1 MTTSKR
7 LIGIDFL
14 KSISIFGVVFIH
26 SRNDN
31 IISEITSELFR
42 VAVPLFIVFFSYFL
56 EKNLSSVSTKKEYND
71 ILKQKFFL
79 LFLPYAFFTILY
91 FFILNDLSLIKP
103 RELITGYWSGYG
115 WSGQYFFI
123 VLFQLILVF
132 PLLQKI
138 VNLKLIYI
146 ITISLFLYLI
156 MSYIFWNLSFVSKL
170 SDRIFIYWLPYA
182 ILGILLYKNIDLF
195 KNIANKLIL
204 FTIFLIPTEF
214 FIFNYF
220 NIVHSSYVLVSV
232 LVSSSLIAIYF
243 IVNENIIKKYLPD
256 YLKKLS
262 IYISNKTLGIFVLNQ
277 LFIFLLKPFYHY
289 IQVEN
294 IFIDSI
300 IIFLFSIII
309 FILCILT
316 IEILSKTFLKKVII
330 N

>member
-138 VNLKLIYI
+138 VNVKLIYI

-262 IYISNKTLGIFVLNQ
+262 IYISNKTLGIFVLNP

>member
-138 VNLKLIYI
+138 VNVKLIYI

-182 ILGILLYKNIDLF
+182 ILGILLYRNIDLF

-220 NIVHSSYVLVSV
+220 NIVHSSYVLVSI

-262 IYISNKTLGIFVLNQ
+262 IYISNKTLGIFVLNP
-277 LFIFLLKPFYHY
+277 LFIFLLKPFYSF

-294 IFIDSI
+294 FLIDSI
-300 IIFLFSIII
+300 MIFFFSILI
-309 FILCILT
+309 FILFILKGHK
-316 IEILSKTFLKKVII
+316 ERRNK
-330 N
+330 

>member
-138 VNLKLIYI
+138 VNVKLIYI

-156 MSYIFWNLSFVSKL
+156 MSYIFWNLSFVGKL

-182 ILGILLYKNIDLF
+182 ILGILLYRNIDLF

-220 NIVHSSYVLVSV
+220 NIVHSSYVLVSI

-262 IYISNKTLGIFVLNQ
+262 IYISNKTLGIFVLNP

>member
-103 RELITGYWSGYG
+103 RELITVYWSGYG

-138 VNLKLIYI
+138 VNVKLIYI

-182 ILGILLYKNIDLF
+182 ILGILLYRNIDLF

-220 NIVHSSYVLVSV
+220 NIVHSSYVLVSI

-262 IYISNKTLGIFVLNQ
+262 IYISNKTLGIFVLNP

>member
-138 VNLKLIYI
+138 VNVKLIYI

-182 ILGILLYKNIDLF
+182 ILGILLYRNIDLF

-220 NIVHSSYVLVSV
+220 NIVHSSYVLVSI

-262 IYISNKTLGIFVLNQ
+262 IYISNKTLGIFVLNP

-294 IFIDSI
+294 IFIYSI

-309 FILCILT
+309 FILYILT
-316 IEILSKTFLKKVII
+316 I
-330 N
+330 

>member
-79 LFLPYAFFTILY
+79 LFLPYAFFTIFY

-123 VLFQLILVF
+123 
-132 PLLQKI
+132 
-138 VNLKLIYI
+138 
-146 ITISLFLYLI
+146 
-156 MSYIFWNLSFVSKL
+156 
-170 SDRIFIYWLPYA
+170 
-182 ILGILLYKNIDLF
+182 ILLVLQISIDLP
-195 KNIANKLIL
+195 K
-204 FTIFLIPTEF
+204 T
-214 FIFNYF
+214 
-220 NIVHSSYVLVSV
+220 VLPRPH
-232 LVSSSLIAIYF
+232 F
-243 IVNENIIKKYLPD
+243 
-256 YLKKLS
+256 
-262 IYISNKTLGIFVLNQ
+262 
-277 LFIFLLKPFYHY
+277 
-289 IQVEN
+289 
-294 IFIDSI
+294 
-300 IIFLFSIII
+300 
-309 FILCILT
+309 
-316 IEILSKTFLKKVII
+316 
-330 N
+330 

>member
-42 VAVPLFIVFFSYFL
+42 VAVLLFIVFFSYFL

-138 VNLKLIYI
+138 VNVKLIYI

-182 ILGILLYKNIDLF
+182 ILGILLYRNIDLF

-220 NIVHSSYVLVSV
+220 NIVHSSYVLVSI

-262 IYISNKTLGIFVLNQ
+262 IYISNKTLGIFVLNP

>member
-138 VNLKLIYI
+138 VNVKLIYI

-204 FTIFLIPTEF
+204 FTTFLIPTEF

-220 NIVHSSYVLVSV
+220 NIVHSSYVLVSI

-262 IYISNKTLGIFVLNQ
+262 IYISNKTLGIFVLNP

>member
-138 VNLKLIYI
+138 VNVKLIYI

-182 ILGILLYKNIDLF
+182 ILGILLYRNIDLF
-195 KNIANKLIL
+195 KNIINKLIL

-220 NIVHSSYVLVSV
+220 NIVHSSYVLVSI

-262 IYISNKTLGIFVLNQ
+262 IYISNKTLGIFVLNP

>member
-138 VNLKLIYI
+138 VNVKLIYI

-182 ILGILLYKNIDLF
+182 ILGILLYRNIDLF

-220 NIVHSSYVLVSV
+220 NIVHSPYVLVSV

-262 IYISNKTLGIFVLNQ
+262 IYISNKTLGIFVLNP

>member
-262 IYISNKTLGIFVLNQ
+262 IYISNKTLGIFVLNP

-309 FILCILT
+309 FILYILT

>member
-1 MTTSKR
+1 MNKTNRIIS
-7 LIGIDFL
+7 IDFL
-14 KSISIFGVVFIH
+14 KFISIFGVVFIH
-26 SRNDN
+26 SRNEN
-31 IISEITSELFR
+31 IIPEIISGLFR
-42 VAVPLFIVFFSYFL
+42 VAVHLFIVFFSYFL

-138 VNLKLIYI
+138 VNVKLIYI

-182 ILGILLYKNIDLF
+182 ILGILLYRNIDLF

-220 NIVHSSYVLVSV
+220 NIVHSSYVLVSI

-262 IYISNKTLGIFVLNQ
+262 IYISNKTLGIFVLNP

>member
-79 LFLPYAFFTILY
+79 LFLPYAFFTIFY

-103 RELITGYWSGYG
+103 RELITGYWSEYG

-138 VNLKLIYI
+138 VNVKLIYI

-182 ILGILLYKNIDLF
+182 ILGILLYRNIDLF

-220 NIVHSSYVLVSV
+220 NIVHSSYVLVSI

-262 IYISNKTLGIFVLNQ
+262 IYISNKTLGIFVLNP

>member
-115 WSGQYFFI
+115 WSGQYLFI

-138 VNLKLIYI
+138 VNVKLIYI

-182 ILGILLYKNIDLF
+182 ILGILLYRNIDLF

-220 NIVHSSYVLVSV
+220 NIVHSSYVLVSI

-262 IYISNKTLGIFVLNQ
+262 IYISNKTLGIFVLNP

>member
-14 KSISIFGVVFIH
+14 KSISIFGVVFIY

-262 IYISNKTLGIFVLNQ
+262 IYISNKTLGIFVLNP

>member
-138 VNLKLIYI
+138 VNVKLIYI

-156 MSYIFWNLSFVSKL
+156 MSYIFWNLLFVSKL

-182 ILGILLYKNIDLF
+182 ILGILLYRNIDLF

-220 NIVHSSYVLVSV
+220 NIVHSSYVLVSI

-262 IYISNKTLGIFVLNQ
+262 IYISNKTLGIFVLNP
-277 LFIFLLKPFYHY
+277 LFIFLLKPFYSF

-294 IFIDSI
+294 FLIDSI
-300 IIFLFSIII
+300 MIFLFSILI

-316 IEILSKTFLKKVII
+316 IEILSRTFIKKLIS

>member
-1 MTTSKR
+1 MNKSNR
-7 LIGIDFL
+7 IIGIDFL
-14 KSISIFGVVFIH
+14 KFISIFGVVFIH

-91 FFILNDLSLIKP
+91 FFILNDLSTIKP

-115 WSGQYFFI
+115 WAGQYFFI
-123 VLFQLILVF
+123 ILFQLILIF

-138 VNLKLIYI
+138 VNIKLVYI
-146 ITISLFLYLI
+146 TVVSLFLYI
-156 MSYIFWNLSFVSKL
+156 TMS
-170 SDRIFIYWLPYA
+170 YA
-182 ILGILLYKNIDLF
+182 ILGVLLYRNIDLF
-195 KNIANKLIL
+195 KNISNKFI
-204 FTIFLIPTEF
+204 IFSIILIPIEF
-214 FIFNYF
+214 FIFNYL
-220 NIVHSSYVLVSV
+220 NIVHSPYVIFSV

-243 IVNENIIKKYLPD
+243 IVNENIIKISLPN
-256 YLKKLS
+256 YLKILS
-262 IYISNKTLGIFVLNQ
+262 IYISNKTLGIFVLNP
-277 LFIFLLKPFYHY
+277 LFIFLLKPFYSF

-294 IFIDSI
+294 FLIDSI
-300 IIFLFSIII
+300 MIFLFSILI

-316 IEILSKTFLKKVII
+316 IEILSRTFIKKLIS

>member
-123 VLFQLILVF
+123 ILFQLILVF

-138 VNLKLIYI
+138 VNIKLIYI
-146 ITISLFLYLI
+146 LTISLFLYLI

-182 ILGILLYKNIDLF
+182 ILGILLYRNIDLF

-220 NIVHSSYVLVSV
+220 NIVHSSYVLVSI

-262 IYISNKTLGIFVLNQ
+262 IYISNKTLGIFVLNP

>member
-1 MTTSKR
+1 MNKSNR
-7 LIGIDFL
+7 IIGIDFL
-14 KSISIFGVVFIH
+14 KFISIFGVVFIH
-26 SRNDN
+26 ARNEN
-31 IISEITSELFR
+31 IIPEIISEFFR
-42 VAVPLFIVFFSYFL
+42 VAVPLFIIFFAYFL
-56 EKNLSSVSTKKEYND
+56 EKSLSKVSTKKEYYN

-91 FFILNDLSLIKP
+91 FFILNDLSTIKP

-138 VNLKLIYI
+138 VNVKLIYI

-182 ILGILLYKNIDLF
+182 ILGILLYRNIDLF

-262 IYISNKTLGIFVLNQ
+262 IYISNKTLGIFVLNP

-300 IIFLFSIII
+300 IIFLFSILI

-316 IEILSKTFLKKVII
+316 IEILSRTFIKKLIS

>member
-138 VNLKLIYI
+138 VNVKLIYI

-182 ILGILLYKNIDLF
+182 ILGILLYRNIDLF

-220 NIVHSSYVLVSV
+220 NIVHSSYVLVSI

-262 IYISNKTLGIFVLNQ
+262 IYISNKTLGIFVLNP

-309 FILCILT
+309 FILYILT

>member
-138 VNLKLIYI
+138 VNVKLIYI

-182 ILGILLYKNIDLF
+182 ILGILLYRNIDLF
-195 KNIANKLIL
+195 KNIANKFIL

-220 NIVHSSYVLVSV
+220 NIVHSPYVLVSV

-262 IYISNKTLGIFVLNQ
+262 IYISNKTLGIFVLNP

>member
-1 MTTSKR
+1 M
-7 LIGIDFL
+7 
-14 KSISIFGVVFIH
+14 FGVVFIH
-26 SRNDN
+26 SRNEN
-31 IISEITSELFR
+31 IIPEIISELFR
-42 VAVPLFIVFFSYFL
+42 VAVPLFIIFFAYFL
-56 EKNLSSVSTKKEYND
+56 EKSLSNVSTKKEYYN

-79 LFLPYAFFTILY
+79 LFLPYAFFTIFY
-91 FFILNDLSLIKP
+91 FFILNDLSTIKP

-123 VLFQLILVF
+123 ILFQLILVF

-138 VNLKLIYI
+138 VNVKLIYI
-146 ITISLFLYLI
+146 ITISLFSYLI
-156 MSYIFWNLSFVSKL
+156 MSYIFWNLSFVSKI

-182 ILGILLYKNIDLF
+182 ILGILLYRNIDLF

-204 FTIFLIPTEF
+204 FAVFLIPTEF

-220 NIVHSSYVLVSV
+220 NIVHSPYVLVSI

-262 IYISNKTLGIFVLNQ
+262 IYISNKTLGIFVLNP
-277 LFIFLLKPFYHY
+277 LFIFLLKPFHPY

-294 IFIDSI
+294 ILIDSI
-300 IIFLFSIII
+300 IIFLFSVII

-316 IEILSKTFLKKVII
+316 IEIISKTILRKVII

>member
-138 VNLKLIYI
+138 VNVKLIYI

-182 ILGILLYKNIDLF
+182 ILGILLYRNIDLF

-262 IYISNKTLGIFVLNQ
+262 IYISNKTLGIFVLNP

-316 IEILSKTFLKKVII
+316 IEILSKTF
-330 N
+330 

>member
-138 VNLKLIYI
+138 VNVKLIYI

-220 NIVHSSYVLVSV
+220 NIVHSSYVLVSI

-262 IYISNKTLGIFVLNQ
+262 IYISNKTLGIFVLNP
-277 LFIFLLKPFYHY
+277 LFIFLLKPFYSF

-294 IFIDSI
+294 FLIDSI
-300 IIFLFSIII
+300 MIFLFSILI

-316 IEILSKTFLKKVII
+316 IEILSRTFIKKLIS

>member
-123 VLFQLILVF
+123 ILFQLILIF

-138 VNLKLIYI
+138 VNIKLVYI
-146 ITISLFLYLI
+146 TVVSLFLYI
-156 MSYIFWNLSFVSKL
+156 TMSYAFWDLSIVSKL
-170 SDRIFIYWLPYA
+170 SDRIFIYWVPYA
-182 ILGILLYKNIDLF
+182 ILGVLLYRNIDLF
-195 KNIANKLIL
+195 KNISNKFI
-204 FTIFLIPTEF
+204 IFSIILIPIEF
-214 FIFNYF
+214 FIFNYL
-220 NIVHSSYVLVSV
+220 NIVHSPYVIFSV

-243 IVNENIIKKYLPD
+243 IVNENIIKISLPN
-256 YLKKLS
+256 YLKILS
-262 IYISNKTLGIFVLNQ
+262 IYISNKTLGIFVLNP
-277 LFIFLLKPFYHY
+277 LFIFLLKPFYSF

-294 IFIDSI
+294 FLIDSI
-300 IIFLFSIII
+300 MIFLFSILI

-316 IEILSKTFLKKVII
+316 IEILSRTFIKKLIS

>member
-138 VNLKLIYI
+138 VNVKLIYI

-182 ILGILLYKNIDLF
+182 ILGILLYRNIDLF

-220 NIVHSSYVLVSV
+220 NIVHSSYVLVSI

-262 IYISNKTLGIFVLNQ
+262 IYISNKTLGIFVLNP

-300 IIFLFSIII
+300 MIFLFSILI

-316 IEILSKTFLKKVII
+316 IEILSRTFIKKLIS

>member
-138 VNLKLIYI
+138 VNVKLIYI

-182 ILGILLYKNIDLF
+182 ILGILLYRNIDLF

-220 NIVHSSYVLVSV
+220 NIVHSPYVLVSI

-262 IYISNKTLGIFVLNQ
+262 IYISNKTLGIFVLNP

>member
-220 NIVHSSYVLVSV
+220 NIVHSSYVLVSI

-262 IYISNKTLGIFVLNQ
+262 IYISNKTLGIFVLNP